1 MEDLQTRLENL
12 RLEADDCELMARL
25 SADLKR
31 RAFFAKMSVQL
42 RASAR
47 DVEQAIKSRG
57 TADNAGAGYSR
68 PDGWPR
74 PDGTMPRADEGRE
87 KELG

>member
-12 RLEADDCELMARL
+12 RLEADDCELIARL

-31 RAFFAKMSVQL
+31 RAFFAKLSVQL

-47 DVEQAIKSRG
+47 DVEQTIRSR
-57 TADNAGAGYSR
+57 TEAENAANQIAV
-68 PDGWPR
+68 DPR
-74 PDGTMPRADEGRE
+74 ERSAALLNGF
-87 KELG
+87 

>member
-12 RLEADDCELMARL
+12 RLEADDCELIARL

-31 RAFFAKMSVQL
+31 RAFFAKLSVQF

-47 DVEQAIKSRG
+47 DVEQAIKSRI
-57 TADNAGAGYSR
+57 AAEDAGARCSKLAG
-68 PDGWPR
+68 PGLADKMPKADG
-74 PDGTMPRADEGRE
+74 GGE